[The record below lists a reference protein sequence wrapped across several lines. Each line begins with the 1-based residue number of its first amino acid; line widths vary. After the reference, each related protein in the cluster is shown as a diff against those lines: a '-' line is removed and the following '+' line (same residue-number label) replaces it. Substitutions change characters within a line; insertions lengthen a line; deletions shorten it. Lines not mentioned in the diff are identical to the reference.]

1 MSYSQAAPPHERPS
15 PDPDTGRRRSGP
27 AAKRPGTVLAL
38 LLAAIGSAISALI
51 GAILVFS
58 GGNGLAETNVNDV
71 IKQHPDALGLPAG
84 TTADD
89 IKQMAGPLWQ
99 EMIDDRAG
107 TLSVRAGFA
116 AFVAVCML
124 LSALFARKGAGWARV
139 LITVWGL
146 VGLIP
151 HLLVAT
157 DYEPASVTALSWIA
171 LVGGVAAVVLC
182 WMPGVRRFGKDAK
195 AAKAARAAAS

>member
-1 MSYSQAAPPHERPS
+1 
-15 PDPDTGRRRSGP
+15 
-27 AAKRPGTVLAL
+27 VLAL